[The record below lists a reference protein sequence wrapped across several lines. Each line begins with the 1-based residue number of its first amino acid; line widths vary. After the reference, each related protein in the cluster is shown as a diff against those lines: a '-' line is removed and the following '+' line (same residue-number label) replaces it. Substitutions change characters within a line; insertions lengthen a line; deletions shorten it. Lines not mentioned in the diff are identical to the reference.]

1 MYTEKDRITLTLLCF
16 TSNDSQKSMK
26 ILIDLNTSNYF
37 NIAVADLKLLFMH
50 KNFDFFETSLRSH
63 RNQ

>member
-1 MYTEKDRITLTLLCF
+1 
-16 TSNDSQKSMK
+16 MK